1 MLLGLVLEEEEERAM
16 VLLHSAGAYA
26 LWSVS
31 GSSMLQHSSHC
42 GLFKNIE

>member
-1 MLLGLVLEEEEERAM
+1 MLLGLVLEEEHGA
-16 VLLHSAGAYA
+16 VALLHSAVGCA